1 MDNYDDAIAR
11 LDDELHGQ
19 NYELYTYLHDVIS
32 VAQAENTRLRERI
45 DTAFS
50 IAGNDGSVEQILEVL
65 ESG

>member
-32 VAQAENTRLRERI
+32 VAQADNTRLRERI
-45 DTAFS
+45 DAAFA